1 MSVKDLIRRAKE
13 EGIVLNYVQVR
24 RGGQITED
32 WGRLSSKTRLNTW
45 SASKSFIS
53 VAVGIAMDESLMSL
67 DDRLCE
73 AFPEYLPEQPQESL
87 LTLTVRDMLTMT
99 TGLAGPLFFGDDPER
114 YQTQDWISYFFA
126 QDFPHPNGE
135 RFLYSN
141 FNTYMLACMV
151 ERRAGMPFME
161 FARPRLLEPIGIL
174 SADWTTCPCGHVH
187 AANGL
192 YITIDELA
200 NFGQM
205 VLQDGT
211 FLGRRVVSQEY
222 LREATR
228 NQMPAAET
236 RVKYGYQFWLPED
249 ESYFYASGK
258 FGQYCIVLPDKDAVI
273 AVQSLDSREHDI
285 LPLVEEFVIAEL

>member
-1 MSVKDLIRRAKE
+1 MAVKDLINRVKE
-13 EGIVLNYVQVR
+13 EDIVLNYVQVR

-32 WGRLSSKTRLNTW
+32 WGRLASKTRLNTW
-45 SASKSFIS
+45 SASKSFVS
-53 VAVGIAMDESLMSL
+53 VAVGIAIDEGLMAL

-73 AFPEYLPEQPQESL
+73 AFPEYLPEHPQESL
-87 LTLTVRDMLTMT
+87 LSLTVRDMLTMT
-99 TGLAGPLFFGDDPER
+99 TGLGDPLFFGDDPER
-114 YQTQDWISYFFA
+114 YQTQDWISYFFTR
-126 QDFPHPNGE
+126 DFPHPNGE

-141 FNTYMLACMV
+141 FNTYMLACLV

-174 SADWTTCPCGHVH
+174 SADWTTCPGGHVH

-205 VLQDGT
+205 VLQGGEFD
-211 FLGRRVVSQEY
+211 GRRVVSAEY
-222 LREATR
+222 LHEATR

-258 FGQYCIVLPDKDAVI
+258 FGQYCIVLPEKDAVI